1 MRTLAL
7 VTLLTLVT
15 ACAGK
20 SAPEQH
26 YYLLPLEIPAG
37 TKRIE
42 EPMSVGLSRLKVAD
56 YLSQKGIVLET
67 LEGTIRPARYHQWAE
82 PLSEGL
88 RHVLRA
94 QISTALGYDISA
106 DTVQRSHWDVVLD
119 AEIERLHGTL
129 SGEAVLIAF
138 WRLTPALTPE
148 NTVVYRFSQTRPLQR
163 EGYSGLVEAE
173 TALLNE
179 LSSAIADSIREIQP
193 LTDAR
198 DHGTQESD

>member
-7 VTLLTLVT
+7 LTLLTLLT

-20 SAPEQH
+20 SKLSQH

-37 TKRIE
+37 TTRVE
-42 EPMSVGLSRLKVAD
+42 EPMNVGLSRLKVAE
-56 YLSQKGIVLET
+56 YLSQKGIVVET

-94 QISTALGYDISA
+94 QISTALGYEISA
-106 DTVQRSHWDVVLD
+106 DTVQRSRWDVVLD

-138 WRLTPALTPE
+138 WRLTPTSAPE
-148 NTVVYRFSQTRPLQR
+148 NSVVYRFSQTRPLQR
-163 EGYSGLVEAE
+163 EGYSGLVETQAQ
-173 TALLNE
+173 LLNE
-179 LSSAIADSIREIQP
+179 LSSAIADSIRELQP
-193 LTDAR
+193 
-198 DHGTQESD
+198 